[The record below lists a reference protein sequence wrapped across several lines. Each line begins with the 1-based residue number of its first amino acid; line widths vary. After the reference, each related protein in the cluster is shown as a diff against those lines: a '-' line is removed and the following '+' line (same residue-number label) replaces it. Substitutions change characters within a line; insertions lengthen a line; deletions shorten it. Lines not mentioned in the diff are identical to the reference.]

1 MKTATFVYS
10 AMIAI
15 ADIAKDMQN
24 ILIWLNW
31 NQLS

>member
-1 MKTATFVYS
+1 MKIVISVFS

-24 ILIWLNW
+24 ISI
-31 NQLS
+31 

>member
-15 ADIAKDMQN
+15 VDIAKDMQN